1 MEHTSHTSHIS
12 RGTVSISE
20 KQLVTAL
27 RGEGIFSLAEGS
39 TQ

>member
-12 RGTVSISE
+12 HGTVSISE

-27 RGEGIFSLAEGS
+27 RGEDIFSLAEGS